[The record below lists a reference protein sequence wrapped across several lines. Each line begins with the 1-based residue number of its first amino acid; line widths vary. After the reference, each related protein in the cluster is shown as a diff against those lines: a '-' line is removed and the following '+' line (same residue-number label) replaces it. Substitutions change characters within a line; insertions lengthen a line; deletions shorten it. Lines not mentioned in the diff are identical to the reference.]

1 MSRSTIVAVAAAVGV
16 LLAGC
21 SGGSGGNALPQ
32 SPSANAPDMTAP
44 TKRVDTVQNTLTKYN
59 LNLNTI
65 TSAGISSGGAMAT
78 QFHYAHSANVKY
90 EAQMAGVPYYC
101 SQGTLAIADNCMLG
115 VFSEDLPGLES
126 EAVSFGNSGYIDPTS
141 NLSGSKG
148 YFYSGLLDA
157 VVAKASVQ
165 NSEKELQHFGG
176 TTIDNYTT
184 WSGHG
189 WISPNGPVP
198 CSWTTSPYINN
209 CGIDPEKTFLTY
221 FYGTL
226 NPKANNPA
234 GSLIQFNQNTYTPG
248 GIAAAAN
255 LDNTGWVYVPQSCA
269 GGAACK
275 LVVVFTG
282 CLASQIEIGTLLM
295 QDGNV
300 DNWADTNNMVV
311 LYPQLSVGFGSCWD
325 FYGYTGPNFAFKS
338 GPQVQAVWNM
348 VQAL

>member
-1 MSRSTIVAVAAAVGV
+1 MRRSTVVAATIVVSV

-21 SGGSGGNALPQ
+21 SGSSGSNTLPQ
-32 SPSANAPDMTAP
+32 SPSANAPGATAP
-44 TKRVDTVQNTLTKYN
+44 KRTMAVEETLSKYN
-59 LNLNTI
+59 LNLNNI
-65 TSAGISSGGAMAT
+65 TAAGISSGGAMAT
-78 QFHYAHSANVKY
+78 QFHYAHSANVRY
-90 EAQMAGVPYYC
+90 EAQMAGAPYYC
-101 SQGTLAIADNCMLG
+101 SQDNLAIADNCLLG
-115 VFSEDLPGLES
+115 IFSENLPGLES
-126 EAVSFGNSGYIDPTS
+126 EAVSFGNSGSIDPTS

-148 YFYSGLLDA
+148 YFYSGVLDA

-176 TTIDNYTT
+176 TTIDNYNT

-189 WISPNGPVP
+189 WISPNGLVACPLTVTP
-198 CSWTTSPYINN
+198 FINN
-209 CGIDPEKTFLTY
+209 CGIDPEQTFLSY

-226 NPKANNPA
+226 KPKANNPS
-234 GSLIQFNQNTYTPG
+234 GSLIQFDQNTYTPG
-248 GIAAAAN
+248 GVALAAN
-255 LDNTGWVYVPQSCA
+255 LDNTGWVYVPKSCA
-269 GGAACK
+269 AGAACN

-295 QDGNV
+295 TNGNV

-311 LYPQLSVGFGSCWD
+311 LYPQLSVGFGGCWD

-348 VQAL
+348 VEAL